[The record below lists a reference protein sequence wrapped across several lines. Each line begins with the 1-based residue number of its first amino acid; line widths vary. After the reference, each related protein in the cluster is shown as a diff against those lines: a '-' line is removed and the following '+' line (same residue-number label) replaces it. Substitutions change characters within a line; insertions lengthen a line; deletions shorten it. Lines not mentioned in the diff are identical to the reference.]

1 MRHGPRSYAIGRLIL
16 PQRLRKIH
24 RTVFDAENFQPRSGK
39 AIENQVIFKIIH
51 APRTDVLQILAAKFS
66 QPAFQWLQR
75 QIFNRAINR
84 FEKIKRGFRI
94 VFADVLKLAERIQFG
109 GVTDKNF
116 NLVQAAR
123 AAKWPGLYFFNGL
136 RSE

>member
-1 MRHGPRSYAIGRLIL
+1 
-16 PQRLRKIH
+16 
-24 RTVFDAENFQPRSGK
+24 VFDAKDFQSHSGK
-39 AIENQVIFKIIH
+39 AVENQIIFKIIH
-51 APRTDVLQILAAKFS
+51 APGTDVLQIPAAKFS

-84 FEKIKRGFRI
+84 FEKMKRGFRI
-94 VFADVLKLAERIQFG
+94 GFTDVLEVAEGVQFSV
-109 GVTDKNF
+109 VTDEDF

-123 AAKWPGLYFFNGL
+123 AAKWPRLYFFNGL